1 MAIQM
6 QLLIL
11 KLELLLVLLK
21 FALHIRYLLILLIA
35 ILGYEVLTTY
45 LHIAQLFTLAAI
57 ASPRSLSEFSLFPCL

>member
-45 LHIAQLFTLAAI
+45 LHIFL
-57 ASPRSLSEFSLFPCL
+57 